1 MKERLR
7 FAPSPTGPLHI
18 GGLRTA
24 LFNFLFAR
32 KHKGSFILRIEDTD
46 KNRIE
51 EGSEKYIKEA
61 LSWAGIDVDEGPFTE
76 GNYGP
81 YRQSERKSIYEEKI
95 MILLKSKKAY
105 YAFDSN
111 ENLEELRKIEEKNG
125 KKFKYDYSNRLKLD
139 NSLNLNERQIFER
152 IKNEPYVIR
161 LKVDPGETSI
171 NDVLRGNIIVK
182 NKILDDK
189 ILIKADGYP
198 TYHFANVVD
207 DHLMK
212 ISTVIRG
219 EEWLPSLAIHKLIYD
234 AYGWETPK
242 FIHLPLILK
251 PQGKGKLSKRDSKE
265 GGFPIFPLK
274 WKEKLGYKEL
284 GFTNSGLINYLS
296 LLGWN
301 PGTEEE
307 IFSLEELID
316 RFRIE
321 GVQKGGAKFDY
332 NKMKWINQKHI
343 SKISLDAF
351 ISFFPKKLNDLKKIF
366 PKDYIKILRHIQK
379 RISLISEFDK
389 ELNPFIQTPLKYDVV
404 ALNKLAKKND
414 LIDILSEIK
423 KIIERKSINNLKEN
437 LYKVSEQKG
446 IKFSIMM
453 QSLRMS
459 FIGNLSGPDLF
470 FIAEIIKDSLSLKRV
485 NKLINYLKKINTL

>member
-46 KNRIE
+46 KNRIV
-51 EGSEKYIKEA
+51 EGSEEYIMKA
-61 LSWAGIDVDEGPFTE
+61 LSWLGVDPDEGPLAG
-76 GNYGP
+76 GNFGP
-81 YRQSERKSIYEEKI
+81 YRQSERKGIYEKKI
-95 MILLKSKKAY
+95 MVLLKSKKAY

-111 ENLEELRKIEEKNG
+111 HTLEGLRKKEEKNG

-139 NSLNLNERQIFER
+139 NSLNLNDRQIIER
-152 IKNEPYVIR
+152 IKSESYVVR

-171 NDVLRGNIIVK
+171 NDVLRGNIAVK
-182 NKILDDK
+182 NEILDDK

-234 AYGWETPK
+234 AYGWKIPK

-251 PQGKGKLSKRDSKE
+251 PHGSGKLSKRDSE
-265 GGFPIFPLK
+265 RGGFPIFPLK
-274 WKEKLGYKEL
+274 WKKKLGYKEL
-284 GFTNSGLINYLS
+284 GFINFGLLNYLS

-307 IFSLEELID
+307 IFSLDELIEK
-316 RFRIE
+316 FKIE
-321 GVQKGGAKFDY
+321 RVQKGGAKFDY
-332 NKMKWINQKHI
+332 IKAKWINQKHI
-343 SKISLDAF
+343 SKISIDTFA
-351 ISFFPKKLNDLKKIF
+351 SFFPEKLNDLKIAF
-366 PKDYIKILRHIQK
+366 PKDHMKILRSIQK
-379 RISLISEFDK
+379 RISLMSEFDK
-389 ELNPFIQTPLKYDVV
+389 ELNPFIEAPLDYDNV
-404 ALNKLAKKND
+404 ALNKLAKNND
-414 LIDILSEIK
+414 LIEILS
-423 KIIERKSINNLKEN
+423 KIKSIIKQKSVNNLKEN
-437 LYKVSEQKG
+437 LYKVSKQKE
-446 IKFSIMM
+446 IKFSIIM
-453 QSLRMS
+453 QTLRIS
-459 FIGNLSGPDLF
+459 FIGNLTGPDLF
-470 FIAEIIKDSLSLKRV
+470 FMAEIIKDSLSLNRI
-485 NKLINYLKKINTL
+485 NKLINHLIKIKSL